1 MKIGEAGGSAAAAPI
16 PASTPLPIPAREEP
30 NAFAKVLA
38 GLGNEVDRGEA
49 LMKRAIHGGKTMD
62 TGDLIA
68 LQAGVYRYSEA
79 VDLTA
84 KLIDRASGGVKTVI
98 QGQ

>member
-1 MKIGEAGGSAAAAPI
+1 MKIGEAARIGP
-16 PASTPLPIPAREEP
+16 STPLPEPPAPAARTSDEP
-30 NAFAKVLA
+30 SAFSKILS
-38 GLGNEVDRGEA
+38 GLGKEVDKGEV
-49 LMKRAIHGGKTMD
+49 LMKRAIGGGKSMD

-79 VDLTA
+79 VDLSA
-84 KLIDRASGGVKTVI
+84 KLIDRATSGVKTVI